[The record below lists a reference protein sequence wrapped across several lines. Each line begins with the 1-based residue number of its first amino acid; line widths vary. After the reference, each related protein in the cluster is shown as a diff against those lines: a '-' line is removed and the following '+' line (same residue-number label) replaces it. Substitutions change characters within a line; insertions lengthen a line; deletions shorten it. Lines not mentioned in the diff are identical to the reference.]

1 MTEQLKDKF
10 KKEIDEADW
19 DLLKQHYER
28 DALFIVEDELDIF
41 DICVAV
47 ANDNSSLIAAH
58 LNTHKIYRPSEE
70 QVENWEKD
78 KFKKMAQFLIVQP
91 YVFIKLIRELQ

>member
-28 DALFIVEDELDIF
+28 DALFVVEDELDIF

-47 ANDNSSLIAAH
+47 ANDNSSLIAGH
-58 LNTHKIYRPSEE
+58 LETNKVYRPSEE
-70 QVENWEKD
+70 QVANWEKD